1 MPKLVGSYEL
11 SKANLYPSHQADFH
25 LIISKRHKAS
35 ARKPKDY
42 LLIFEAGRFQYLS
55 SLYPVPVADAPTSS
69 LEAEIWHLEHQRID
83 YQLTID
89 RLAYKAEIRQISGGR
104 VPGDKKLKNIS

>member
-1 MPKLVGSYEL
+1 MSKLVGSYEL
-11 SKANLYPSHQADFH
+11 SKANLYPTHQADFH

-55 SLYPVPVADAPTSS
+55 SLYPVIASDVPASS
-69 LEAEIWHLEHQRID
+69 LEAEIWHLEHQRVN
-83 YQLTID
+83 YELSID
-89 RLAYKAEIRQISGGR
+89 RFAYKAEIRQISGSR
-104 VPGDKKLKNIS
+104 VPGDKKLKSIS